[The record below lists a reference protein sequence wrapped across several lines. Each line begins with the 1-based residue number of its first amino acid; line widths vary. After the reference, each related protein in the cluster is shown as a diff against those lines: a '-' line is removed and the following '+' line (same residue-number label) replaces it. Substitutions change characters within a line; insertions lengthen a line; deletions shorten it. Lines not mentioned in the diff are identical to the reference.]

1 MTLQVNFFAFVAQE
15 VRMGLARLGMRSLD
29 ELVGRADL
37 LHQKDDLKLGKTSGL
52 DMSFL
57 TTYAGH
63 EPGNSTQ
70 RRNNKVLLV
79 TVHASASSSSCRHD
93 SVLHVWVC
101 QPACHHAGVT
111 GYSMYGFVRQYVKCR
126 DDRLAPP
133 CMHLSTELSVP
144 DVNPDFHLRAR
155 LSCALESLP
164 WPCCDTDNPCLLAT
178 SFTNQVV

>member
-37 LHQKDDLKLGKTSGL
+37 LHQKDDLQLGKTSGL

-70 RRNNKVLLV
+70 RRNNKVLFVPVHVSSQLV
-79 TVHASASSSSCRHD
+79 ITQALRCTPCMGLSVSLSSCRHD
-93 SVLHVWVC
+93 RVLHVC
-101 QPACHHAGVT
+101 TACHAK
-111 GYSMYGFVRQYVKCR
+111 Y
-126 DDRLAPP
+126 
-133 CMHLSTELSVP
+133 CM
-144 DVNPDFHLRAR
+144 
-155 LSCALESLP
+155 
-164 WPCCDTDNPCLLAT
+164 
-178 SFTNQVV
+178 Q

>member
-37 LHQKDDLKLGKTSGL
+37 LHQKDDLQLGKTSGL

-70 RRNNKVLLV
+70 RRNNKVLHV
-79 TVHASASSSSCRHD
+79 TVRVSANMSSCGHD
-93 SVLHVWVC
+93 
-101 QPACHHAGVT
+101 T
-111 GYSMYGFVRQYVKCR
+111 
-126 DDRLAPP
+126 
-133 CMHLSTELSVP
+133 
-144 DVNPDFHLRAR
+144 
-155 LSCALESLP
+155 ALL
-164 WPCCDTDNPCLLAT
+164 
-178 SFTNQVV
+178 V

>member
-37 LHQKDDLKLGKTSGL
+37 LHQKDDLQLGKTSGL

-79 TVHASASSSSCRHD
+79 SVHVSTNMSSCRHD
-93 SVLHVWVC
+93 IVPDVWVC
-101 QPACHHAGVT
+101 QASLSSCTRDSALHVCTA
-111 GYSMYGFVRQYVKCR
+111 YQAKC
-126 DDRLAPP
+126 
-133 CMHLSTELSVP
+133 CM
-144 DVNPDFHLRAR
+144 
-155 LSCALESLP
+155 
-164 WPCCDTDNPCLLAT
+164 W
-178 SFTNQVV
+178 

>member
-1 MTLQVNFFAFVAQE
+1 LHAVFHIQKPCHLASGMTLQVNFFAFVAQE

-37 LHQKDDLKLGKTSGL
+37 LHQKDDLQLGKTSGL

-79 TVHASASSSSCRHD
+79 TVHVSANLPSCRHD
-93 SVLHVWVC
+93 IVLHVCVC
-101 QPACHHAGVT
+101 QPACHHACVT
-111 GYSMYGFVRQYVKCR
+111 GHSMCALRVRQSVVCS
-126 DDRLAPP
+126 DDRLLHICIRPA
-133 CMHLSTELSVP
+133 
-144 DVNPDFHLRAR
+144 VNP
-155 LSCALESLP
+155 
-164 WPCCDTDNPCLLAT
+164 
-178 SFTNQVV
+178 